1 MSTPMKRWLV
11 DRLAVALVLG
21 AAFSAVTGCER
32 SASGLTEWT
41 PADHD
46 HQAEPR
52 QRRTM
57 ANMAQKASP
66 HSAPSQKNQVIDV
79 TWGKQCATCHGRK
92 GKGDGP
98 SSTMVKARD
107 LTNPEFQASVSDEQ
121 LAKVIREG
129 KDKMPAFNLPD
140 GIIQGLVQHVRGFAK
155 RDRGRGRDGDDGD
168 PSEPGAEEQAA
179 DPNAPA
185 AAPNAPAAA
194 PNALAGTPNA
204 PAGAPTAP
212 VSASGAPPGGQAH
225 GADTSG
231 QPPTLT
237 PAPAARPAHVPA
249 PAAAPAR
256 QSPPPAGKPAPAPP
270 ANHP

>member
-1 MSTPMKRWLV
+1 MSTPMKRWQAE
-11 DRLAVALVLG
+11 RLAAALVLG
-21 AAFSAVTGCER
+21 VALSTVTACEKN
-32 SASGLTEWT
+32 ASGLTEWT

-79 TWGKQCATCHGRK
+79 TWGKQCATCHGRR

-140 GIIQGLVQHVRGFAK
+140 SIVQGLVQHVRGFAK
-155 RDRGRGRDGDDGD
+155 RDKGRGRDNDDSD
-168 PSEPGAEEQAA
+168 LTEAPGADEAA
-179 DPNAPA
+179 AAHGAAAPPA
-185 AAPNAPAAA
+185 AAAAPGAAPNAPA
-194 PNALAGTPNA
+194 
-204 PAGAPTAP
+204 
-212 VSASGAPPGGQAH
+212 SASAAPPGGQAH

-237 PAPAARPAHVPA
+237 PAPSAAPAAPAKAAPSAAPAKATPPAAPAKAPA
-249 PAAAPAR
+249 PAGSTPAA
-256 QSPPPAGKPAPAPP
+256 P

>member
-1 MSTPMKRWLV
+1 MSTPMKRWQAE
-11 DRLAVALVLG
+11 RIAAALVLG
-21 AAFSAVTGCER
+21 VALSTVACEND
-32 SASGLTEWT
+32 ASDLTEWT

-79 TWGKQCATCHGRK
+79 TWGKQCATCHGRR

-140 GIIQGLVQHVRGFAK
+140 SIVQGLVQHVRGFAK
-155 RDRGRGRDGDDGD
+155 RDRGRGRDNDDSD
-168 PSEPGAEEQAA
+168 LTEPPGAEEAA
-179 DPNAPA
+179 AAPGA
-185 AAPNAPAAA
+185 APPGAVAAPGAAAPGAAPNAPA
-194 PNALAGTPNA
+194 
-204 PAGAPTAP
+204 
-212 VSASGAPPGGQAH
+212 SASAAPPGGAAH

-237 PAPAARPAHVPA
+237 PAPAKAPPPAAPAKVAPPAAPAKAPASPA
-249 PAAAPAR
+249 PAGSTP
-256 QSPPPAGKPAPAPP
+256 PAPP

>member
-1 MSTPMKRWLV
+1 MSTPMKRWQV
-11 DRLAVALVLG
+11 ERLAAALVLG
-21 AAFSAVTGCER
+21 AALSTATGCEK

-66 HSAPSQKNQVIDV
+66 HAPPSQKNQVIDV

-140 GIIQGLVQHVRGFAK
+140 SIVQGLVQHVRGFAK
-155 RDRGRGRDGDDGD
+155 RDKGRGRDNDDGELSDD
-168 PSEPGAEEQAA
+168 PGVEEATG
-179 DPNAPA
+179 APA
-185 AAPNAPAAA
+185 AAPNAPAS
-194 PNALAGTPNA
+194 T
-204 PAGAPTAP
+204 
-212 VSASGAPPGGQAH
+212 SAAPPGGQAH

-237 PAPAARPAHVPA
+237 PAPAAAAPAPPTAPPA
-249 PAAAPAR
+249 TTPAAAPRVA
-256 QSPPPAGKPAPAPP
+256 PPAGARPPAPP